1 MWSYAL
7 VTVLVILGP
16 AVGSTPNADFKF
28 GLRIFLM
35 LVVTVYGILAMLLF
49 DLFTGTRDRKI
60 EPAAADGAA

>member
-1 MWSYAL
+1 
-7 VTVLVILGP
+7 
-16 AVGSTPNADFKF
+16 
-28 GLRIFLM
+28 M